1 MMKIS
6 GASIDTVSKTLLD
19 ILPQTAPFRFLD
31 RVVEI
36 DDNHIVGQYTFKTDE
51 FFYAG
56 HFPGR
61 PLTPGVILIEAMA
74 QTGVVAF
81 GIYLLLK
88 EAENDPAIDA
98 RNLLSVFTDVQAEF
112 LKEVKPGD
120 TVTIKAEKQFW
131 RRRKLKAKV
140 DLFLADG
147 SLAASATL
155 SGMGVAR

>member
-1 MMKIS
+1 MTINWNSTESIS
-6 GASIDTVSKTLLD
+6 QALLD

-31 RVVEI
+31 RIVEI
-36 DDNHIVGQYTFKTDE
+36 DDNHVVGQYTFKKDE

-88 EAENDPAIDA
+88 EAQTNPSIDA

-120 TVTIKAEKQFW
+120 MVTIKAEKLFW

-140 DLFLADG
+140 DLFLPDG